1 MIAPG
6 TSLALASLT
15 LLSWNG
21 VQGAPPVRPAGVPVP
36 ASELPTPPGYVPSLR
51 LPLPVVPGE
60 EDADAHEMWKPV
72 CTQSRSITVD
82 DLRRQELVHKALL
95 NRGTVVVDSPRQRLL
110 AGLDVVFVAAASVP
124 PAALTALG
132 AVETFIESQFSDPI
146 TIRINISFQPLGT
159 GILGSTGS
167 NYRSVLYVNARP
179 FIVADM
185 DPSDTLQ
192 AFLPPGPNFPVR
204 YTTGTAVTQ
213 ETRIFFTFANWRA
226 LGGTINSTAADANM
240 TFSSNF
246 NWDYDP
252 SNGVTG
258 YSFRDVI
265 VHEVGHA
272 MGFTSGADFRT
283 NDMESLDMYR
293 FQRTDGTGDFN
304 PDTTAEFQ
312 ARARLVVFNAPNDD
326 ANSDVIAAEYR
337 MSDGSPYQASHFRE
351 QLANIGIMDPAFGSG
366 QTFFPNYYSAA
377 DAAMFDALGF
387 NR

>member
-1 MIAPG
+1 MIATG

-21 VQGAPPVRPAGVPVP
+21 VQGALTVRPSGVAIDATAP
-36 ASELPTPPGYVPSLR
+36 ALPPSYVPFLR
-51 LPLPVVPGE
+51 LPLPIEPGE
-60 EDADAHEMWKPV
+60 EGADAHELWKPV
-72 CTQSRSITVD
+72 CTQSKTITVD
-82 DLRRQELVHKALL
+82 DLRRQQLVHKLL
-95 NRGTVVVDSPRQRLL
+95 MNRGTVVVDTPKQRAL
-110 AGLDVVFVAAASVP
+110 AGLDLVFVAAASVP
-124 PAALTALG
+124 AAALTALAG
-132 AVETFIESQFSDPI
+132 VEAFIESQFSDPI

-167 NYRSVLYVNARP
+167 NYRSILYVNARP
-179 FIVADM
+179 KIVADM
-185 DPSDTLQ
+185 DANDTLQ
-192 AFLPPGPNFPVR
+192 AFLPSTSTFPMR
-204 YTTGTAVTQ
+204 YTTGTAVTN
-213 ETRIFFTFANWRA
+213 EDRVFFTFANWRA
-226 LGGTINSTAADANM
+226 LGGTINSTSADASM

-246 NWDYDP
+246 SWDYDP
-252 SNGVTG
+252 SNGVSG

-312 ARARLVVFNAPNDD
+312 TRARLMVFNAPNDD
-326 ANSDVIAAEYR
+326 ANSDIISAEYR

-351 QLANIGIMDPAFGSG
+351 QVANIGIMDPAFGSG